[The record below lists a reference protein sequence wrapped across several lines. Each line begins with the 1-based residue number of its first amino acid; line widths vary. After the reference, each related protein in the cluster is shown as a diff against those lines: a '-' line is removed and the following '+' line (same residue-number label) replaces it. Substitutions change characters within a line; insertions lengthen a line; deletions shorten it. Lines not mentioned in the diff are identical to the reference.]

1 MSPGKGSVP
10 SPDSSVQGSP
20 TPRGCTCFRLRRL
33 TRRVT
38 AVYNQALAPTGMRV
52 TQYSLLSHLRG
63 AGAVPLS
70 QLAETLD
77 MDRTTLTRNLR
88 PLTDAGWAKI
98 ESSSL
103 DARVRLVT
111 LTARGEEHLR
121 TARGYWRRAQDEIN
135 STIGPVDL
143 AHLHTLLDRYVP
155 LFRPAAGNEGDVE

>member
-1 MSPGKGSVP
+1 MP
-10 SPDSSVQGSP
+10 STKDSLPSTDSSSQGSP

-70 QLAETLD
+70 QLAEILD

-88 PLTDAGWAKI
+88 PLTDAGWASV
-98 ESSSL
+98 EPSSL

-111 LTARGEEHLR
+111 LTARGDEHLR
-121 TARGYWRRAQDEIN
+121 TARGFWRRAQEEIT
-135 STIGPVDL
+135 STIGPADL

-155 LFRPAAGNEGDVE
+155 LFRPAAGNEGEVE